1 MEKHIAGYEL
11 YKAGLT
17 QLQVSEVLGITES
30 TVSRWSNKYE
40 WKRKKTKLDLF
51 ESTHEEI
58 VMDLIDYQLKTLQKK
73 KASFENCPKPT
84 LIERGDIDALQKL
97 FSTIK
102 KKPVKWSDMVKI
114 FRDFL
119 SYTQKTDLG
128 IAKQI
133 APIIDMYITDKKNA
147 Y

>member
-1 MEKHIAGYEL
+1 MEKHEAGYKL
-11 YKAGLT
+11 FMAGLNLT
-17 QLQVSEVLGITES
+17 EICEVLKI
-30 TVSRWSNKYE
+30 SRNTATKWAKKHD
-40 WKRKKTKLDLF
+40 WRRKKTQVALHQ
-51 ESTHEEI
+51 ETHEEI

-73 KASFENCPKPT
+73 KESFATNPNPT

-119 SYTQKTDLG
+119 SYTQKLDLNT
-128 IAKQI
+128 AKAI
-133 APIIDMYITDKKNA
+133 APIITSYITDKKNA